1 MMRSLFTSLVA
12 VVALAAPALAA
23 APAGHDHH
31 VAPGTSAVAH
41 THAAA
46 TTGDLKATFHFN
58 PAQDAKFTCSMHPE
72 VVSAKP
78 GSCPKCK
85 MELVKQTHNIG
96 VALEGVKSKQP
107 VVGAKVQ
114 LKIADA
120 HGMTQE
126 LPLAGTGHYQGQFHL
141 MPGKHTVTA
150 TVTPKGG
157 KPVAVKVP
165 YEVK

>member
-1 MMRSLFTSLVA
+1 MMRSLFTALVA
-12 VVALAAPALAA
+12 VGALAVPALAA
-23 APAGHDHH
+23 APAGHGHH
-31 VAPGTSAVAH
+31 GATGVSAVAH
-41 THAAA
+41 THASV
-46 TTGDLKATFHFN
+46 TSGDLKTTFHFN
-58 PAQDAKFTCSMHPE
+58 PAQDAKLTCSMHPE

-78 GSCPKCK
+78 GACPKCK
-85 MELVKQTHNIG
+85 MDLVKQTHHIG
-96 VALEGVKSKQP
+96 VALEGVKSKRP

-114 LKIADA
+114 LQIADA

-126 LPLAGTGHYQGQFHL
+126 LPLAGTGHYMGQFHL

-157 KPVAVKVP
+157 KPTVVKVP